1 MPQSPLGRLFLA
13 VVVLIAGT
21 RAMYGKGTQRY
32 VPKPQHTAKSIA
44 KTRSAGSGSARQ
56 AVVRTATRT
65 VTIRRTSASSLRIRP
80 AVYRTSVRPRVFYNP
95 WKEPTFISDSA
106 DGDVADGED
115 QVVRQAAMDAL
126 GNLNGTIVVADP
138 NNGRVLTVVNQ
149 KLALKSGFIP
159 CSTIK
164 IVTAFA
170 ALSEG
175 LVERETSL
183 RLSRYRSMNL
193 TQALA
198 VSNNPYFAM
207 LGEKLGFERVSYYA
221 RLFGLGERAG
231 FDIPGEQPG
240 ILPAR
245 VPSEGVGMM
254 TSFGSGI
261 SLTPLELTAL
271 LSAIANGGTLYYL
284 QHPRTDQDVEAFS
297 PRVKRRLDI
306 EQFIA
311 EIKPG
316 LMGAVEYGTARR
328 AGYAAETPILG
339 KTGTCTDDR
348 SPTHMGWFGSYNDV
362 GRNKLVVVVMLT
374 GGRPVSGPVASGV
387 AGSVYRNLE
396 HVNYFAHS
404 RSISPASLVTSACCR
419 K

>member
-1 MPQSPLGRLFLA
+1 MLYSPMGRLFFAAVLLVTLA
-13 VVVLIAGT
+13 
-21 RAMYGKGTQRY
+21 RESSGKGTQKY
-32 VPKPQHTAKSIA
+32 APKPAATKSSAKGRPVATSGAKPGARRAHTAA
-44 KTRSAGSGSARQ
+44 AWR
-56 AVVRTATRT
+56 V
-65 VTIRRTSASSLRIRP
+65 RP
-80 AVYRTSVRPRVFYNP
+80 AAYRGRPRYYYNP
-95 WKEPTFISDSA
+95 WKEPTFVTDA
-106 DGDVADGED
+106 TEGDVADGED
-115 QVVRQAAMDAL
+115 SLVRQAAMDAL
-126 GNLNGTIVVADP
+126 GNLNGTVAVVDP
-138 NNGRVLTVVNQ
+138 YTGKILTIVNQ

-175 LVERETSL
+175 LVDRATSL

-193 TQALA
+193 TEALA

-207 LGEKLGFERVSYYA
+207 LGEKLGFDRVIYYS

-231 FDIPGEQPG
+231 LDIAGEQPG
-240 ILPAR
+240 ILPSK
-245 VPSEGVGMM
+245 VPADGLGMM

-261 SLTPLELTAL
+261 SLTPLELASL

-284 QHPRTDQDVEAFS
+284 QHPRTPDESASFV

-311 EIKPG
+311 EVKPG

-328 AGYAAETPILG
+328 AGYGAEIPILG

-374 GGRPVSGPVASGV
+374 GGRPINGPVASGV

-396 HVNYFAHS
+396 SLKYFANS
-404 RSISPASLVTSACCR
+404 RTITPATLVTSACCR
-419 K
+419 Q